1 MRHLLHGLAV
11 VSLALVSGVT
21 FCMFESSHL
30 TTYSALPGSCA
41 STSDLSRRSRKG
53 RSTWCSR
60 LMTSRLSSSVM
71 ARSSTVP
78 LDGPALASGAENHCA
93 TYMSPE

>member
-1 MRHLLHGLAV
+1 MSLYMRHLLHSLAV

-53 RSTWCSR
+53 RSTW
-60 LMTSRLSSSVM
+60 
-71 ARSSTVP
+71 
-78 LDGPALASGAENHCA
+78 
-93 TYMSPE
+93 